1 MANTVRIL
9 FLLFFVC
16 FSACRSA
23 ENLDYIVIPPQ
34 EVLTLVG
41 ECDIECNAYAQETS
55 ISFEKVYVDTISQA
69 ARHAFS
75 LKKLRKLKLT
85 HSFSYIPRGKDRFT
99 GSVSVTLSA
108 RLENL
113 EGVHIKTYHSSS
125 NEDEGFFYK
134 SAFDATFVA
143 KAKAFQ
149 KALLNIFEQMG
160 KDDIATLQDIS
171 EKKHKEKIKRERE
184 AREKA
189 EKEQLI
195 AEKKRIKFLI
205 DKFGEKQ
212 ASLIIEKR
220 IGIGM
225 AEEALIES
233 WGKPRNIN
241 ESTGPWGVHRQYVYH
256 SAYVYIE
263 NGSVVSW
270 QIEK

>member
-1 MANTVRIL
+1 MVNIGEKIKQYRLQLDLTQSEL
-9 FLLFFVC
+9 
-16 FSACRSA
+16 A
-23 ENLDYIVIPPQ
+23 ERT
-34 EVLTLVG
+34 ELTKG
-41 ECDIECNAYAQETS
+41 Y
-55 ISFEKVYVDTISQA
+55 ISQ
-69 ARHAFS
+69 
-75 LKKLRKLKLT
+75 
-85 HSFSYIPRGKDRFT
+85 
-99 GSVSVTLSA
+99 
-108 RLENL
+108 LENDL
-113 EGVHIKTYHSSS
+113 CSPS
-125 NEDEGFFYK
+125 
-134 SAFDATFVA
+134 
-143 KAKAFQ
+143 
-149 KALLNIFEQMG
+149 
-160 KDDIATLQDIS
+160 IATLQDIS